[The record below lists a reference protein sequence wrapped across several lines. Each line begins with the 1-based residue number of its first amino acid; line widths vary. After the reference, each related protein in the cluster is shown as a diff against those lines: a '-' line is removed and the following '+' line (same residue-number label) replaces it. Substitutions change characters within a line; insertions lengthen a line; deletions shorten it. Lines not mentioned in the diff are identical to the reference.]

1 MRFLLLIKKLVD
13 SHLIAC
19 TLLLRNICSLGQN
32 APIDKCVLLGT
43 HSIGEMRTWN
53 GLEGKVAVQILE
65 IVEIVKLTWRRNITV
80 TMGLHNIPH

>member
-13 SHLIAC
+13 SHLVAY
-19 TLLLRNICSLGQN
+19 TLLLRNICLLGLN
-32 APIDKCVLLGT
+32 VPIDKCVLLGT

-53 GLEGKVAVQILE
+53 GLEKKVAVHILE
-65 IVEIVKLTWRRNITV
+65 IVETVKLMWRRNITV

>member
-13 SHLIAC
+13 SHLVAY
-19 TLLLRNICSLGQN
+19 TLLLRNICLLGLN
-32 APIDKCVLLGT
+32 VPIDKCVLLGT

-65 IVEIVKLTWRRNITV
+65 IVETVKLTWRRNITV

>member
-32 APIDKCVLLGT
+32 VPIDKCVLLGT

-53 GLEGKVAVQILE
+53 GLEKKDAVHILD
-65 IVEIVKLTWRRNITV
+65 IVETVKLTWRRNITV